1 VVHDPAGDRG
11 TIRAL
16 RRLRRDRRLGST
28 EWFDVAYRVYL
39 FALGGTALVVWASDY
54 LGGVI
59 DDLTEAELLAI
70 GPGAAGVA
78 VAIAVAVGLRHGAEG
93 GPVALEPGD
102 VRHLLLAPVA
112 RRSVLVQPV
121 GQRMRSVAFL
131 LALPLA
137 IVGQLVG
144 RDTIGSRAAWAGAS
158 ALFGVLVGLAYV
170 STAVLAHSARL
181 PRPLAGVFGAVLV
194 AWQIATCVA
203 TWRAFEAGD
212 EVGSIAQAGPF
223 DLVGSVAMW
232 GVDQRPIDMIG
243 VAGVVIAT
251 VFALLAAGRLR
262 IEPLERRGDLV
273 SQLRFAATVQ
283 DIRTVVLLRRQLS
296 SDGVRPK
303 PWFARSRRQVP
314 IAGSGA
320 PASRPRR
327 RRAASIPTSL
337 VVRRGVASFRR
348 FSAARLARLA
358 SLAALG
364 GFAAHAA
371 VEWSPLAYVA
381 LTFITFLSGLELV
394 EPLGQEIDRPD
405 RTDGLPVDRAELYSL
420 LLIAPAMAA
429 IPVAVIGA
437 GVVAALDP
445 SRAGAAFALAV
456 PVVLAGS
463 IGSVATTVR
472 DAPRPAL
479 VRDTNLVG
487 AERTADN
494 PFTLPEFAGVST
506 VINGLLPLVLSALCV
521 VPVAVLDASPSVGVG
536 VRAVAGVALCLAVLV
551 LWVRRRDRWALRV
564 RAFFAEGRAHME
576 ATR

>member
-1 VVHDPAGDRG
+1 MAHEPAGDRG

-16 RRLRRDRRLGST
+16 RRLRRDRRLGTT

-54 LGGVI
+54 LGGVV
-59 DDLTEAELLAI
+59 DDLREAELLTV
-70 GPGAAGVA
+70 GPGVAGVA

-102 VRHLLLAPVA
+102 VRHLLLAPVD
-112 RRSVLVQPV
+112 RRSVLIQPV

-144 RDTIGSRAAWAGAS
+144 RDTVGSRVAWAGAG

-170 STAVLAHSARL
+170 STAVIAHGARL
-181 PRPLAGVFGAVLV
+181 PRPAAGLVGTGLV
-194 AWQIATCVA
+194 AWQIVTCVA
-203 TWRAFEAGD
+203 TWRAFDAGD
-212 EVGSIAQAGPF
+212 ELRSIAQAGPF
-223 DLVGSVAMW
+223 DLVGSVAVW

-243 VAGVVIAT
+243 VAAIVVVTGI
-251 VFALLAAGRLR
+251 ALLGAGRLR

-296 SDGVRPK
+296 ADSVRPTA
-303 PWFARSRRQVP
+303 WFARPTRHTPTTRSAQ
-314 IAGSGA
+314 
-320 PASRPRR
+320 PASRPRGLDG
-327 RRAASIPTSL
+327 ASIPTAL

-348 FSAARLARLA
+348 FSAARLIR
-358 SLAALG
+358 LAALAAFG
-364 GFAAHAA
+364 GFAVHVA
-371 VEWSPLAYVA
+371 VEWSPLSYVV
-381 LTFITFLSGLELV
+381 LTFVAFLTGLELV

-420 LLIAPAMAA
+420 LLIAPAMAS
-429 IPVAVIGA
+429 IPVAAIGA

-445 SRAGAAFALAV
+445 GRAGAAFAVAV

-472 DAPRPAL
+472 DASRPAA
-479 VRDTNLVG
+479 VRETNLVG

-506 VINGLLPLVLSALCV
+506 VINGLLPLVLSALCI
-521 VPVAVLDASPSVGVG
+521 VPIAALDASPSISVG

-551 LWVRRRDRWALRV
+551 LWVRRRDRWAVRV